1 MKNKIFFLI
10 LILSLFYS
18 KSFSQSSNSLFDFD
32 YAQFGYD
39 STSNFIELY
48 YSINQGALS
57 IKNQD
62 TSKYIEGELGILI
75 TDSTSGKSI
84 FNKQWLLKYPV
95 YGKLITGEETLV
107 GELKLGT
114 LPEGIYKCKVS
125 LVDQYNKN
133 NLKTINEIFHVK
145 PFAKDQ
151 LALSDIQLA
160 SKIIPGSKDSS
171 SIFYKNSYEVTPIP
185 TLVFGGEIPVAFYYF
200 ELYEK
205 MSGDKN
211 SKLKL
216 NCQIISSRGKIYYNN
231 TQFIEKETGPRDLV
245 GRDVIANYPT
255 DSYSLRIT
263 LVDSAESVVRTSLK
277 KFFVY
282 NPGIKVV
289 DTASTQQSAV
299 LASNFGLLS
308 AEECDDIFA
317 KSKYIATHNEM
328 DQYSRLGNVQSKREF
343 LYGFWKKHGEDTPD
357 QTGISYNEYM
367 KRVQESNDRFG
378 HLKTQ
383 GWTTDRGRVLIIY
396 GEPSEIDRFP
406 NSMDMKPYEI
416 WLYNDLQ
423 GGVSFDFADLY
434 GFSDY
439 LLLNSTAR
447 GEYKDDNWQSRITI
461 Q

>member
-10 LILSLFYS
+10 LILSLSLS
-18 KSFSQSSNSLFDFD
+18 KSFSQSSNSLFEFD

-39 STSNFIELY
+39 SASNSIELY
-48 YSINQGALS
+48 YSINQSALS
-57 IKNQD
+57 VKNQD
-62 TSKYIEGELGILI
+62 TSKFIEGELGILI
-75 TDSTSGKSI
+75 TDSTTGKSI

-95 YGKLITGEETLV
+95 YGKLITGEENLV

-114 LPEGIYKCKVS
+114 LPEGIYKCEVS

-133 NLKTINEIFHVK
+133 NSKTINEIFHVK

-160 SKIIPGSKDSS
+160 SKIIPVGKDSAS
-171 SIFYKNSYEVTPIP
+171 LFYKNSYEVTPIP
-185 TLVFGGEIPVAFYYF
+185 TLVFGGKIPVVFYYF

-205 MSGDKN
+205 ISGDKD
-211 SKLKL
+211 SKLNL
-216 NCQIISSRGKIYYNN
+216 NCKIISSRGKIYYNN
-231 TQFIEKETGPRDLV
+231 TQLINKESGARDLV

-255 DSYSLRIT
+255 DSYSLRIS
-263 LVDSAESVVRTSLK
+263 LIDSAESLIRSTIK

-282 NPGIKVV
+282 NPGIKMV
-289 DTASTQQSAV
+289 DTAGTQQTAV

-317 KSKYIATHNEM
+317 KTKYIATRNEI
-328 DQYSRLGNVQSKREF
+328 DQYSKLGNVQAKREF
-343 LYGFWKKHGEDTPD
+343 LYGFWKKHGEVTPD

-367 KRVQESNDRFG
+367 KRVQESNDRFS

-383 GWTTDRGRVLIIY
+383 GWTTDRGRILIIY
-396 GEPSEIDRFP
+396 GEPSEIERYP
-406 NSMDMKPYEI
+406 NSMDKKPYEI

-423 GGVSFDFADLY
+423 GGVSFDFADLF

-461 Q
+461 K